1 MASKRKV
8 TQDDLRKM
16 MAEMKSSSTSSTK
29 TSANKKLKLSA
40 RELALLEEEKRSK
53 AQKDLDKL
61 RLKQEKMSRIVPNKD
76 LQPKKSILKN
86 TSSTTSNFVPPEY
99 YQQMKNLIS
108 KKKDTDIESCN
119 SAKKSAE
126 DPIPQES
133 VTKPSVESD
142 DEEEEESGKIP
153 EGFFDDP
160 KLDAKA
166 RQVQYVNVEEEEWQK
181 FQKEIAEEEVNAQ
194 EILTED
200 RNEATTDRQIE
211 EIDEQIEAWKR
222 YIYTGCSI
230 WIVTRGNE
238 CCDYVFGVRLFS
250 LQIYA
255 GNMCMHFDFWNNI
268 FFKFFKVSPL

>member
-8 TQDDLRKM
+8 TQNDLRKM
-16 MAEMKSSSTSSTK
+16 MAEMKSSSSASSTK
-29 TSANKKLKLSA
+29 TSSKKLKLSA

-53 AQKDLDKL
+53 AQKDQEKL

-86 TSSTTSNFVPPEY
+86 TSTTSNFVPPEY
-99 YQQMKNLIS
+99 YKQMKSMS
-108 KKKDTDIESCN
+108 KKKDNDIESGN
-119 SAKKSAE
+119 SKSAKNLTE
-126 DPIPQES
+126 DPISKAS
-133 VTKPSVESD
+133 VIPASVESD
-142 DEEEEESGKIP
+142 EEAEESGKIP

-222 YIYTGCSI
+222 VAELEVKKETITQIKTHGPISG
-230 WIVTRGNE
+230 GNKHSDDE
-238 CCDYVFGVRLFS
+238 SSSDSDVDPEELLSWRKKC
-250 LQIYA
+250 
-255 GNMCMHFDFWNNI
+255 
-268 FFKFFKVSPL
+268 

>member
-1 MASKRKV
+1 
-8 TQDDLRKM
+8 
-16 MAEMKSSSTSSTK
+16 
-29 TSANKKLKLSA
+29 
-40 RELALLEEEKRSK
+40 
-53 AQKDLDKL
+53 
-61 RLKQEKMSRIVPNKD
+61 
-76 LQPKKSILKN
+76 
-86 TSSTTSNFVPPEY
+86 
-99 YQQMKNLIS
+99 MKNLIS

-119 SAKKSAE
+119 SNFSAKKSAE

-211 EIDEQIEAWKR
+211 EIDEQR
-222 YIYTGCSI
+222 YVIHSI
-230 WIVTRGNE
+230 QNLSLLPIG
-238 CCDYVFGVRLFS
+238 DFLF
-250 LQIYA
+250 
-255 GNMCMHFDFWNNI
+255 
-268 FFKFFKVSPL
+268 

>member
-1 MASKRKV
+1 
-8 TQDDLRKM
+8 
-16 MAEMKSSSTSSTK
+16 MAEMKSSSSASSTK
-29 TSANKKLKLSA
+29 TSSKKLKLSA

-53 AQKDLDKL
+53 AQKDQEKL

-99 YQQMKNLIS
+99 YQQIKNLIS

-119 SAKKSAE
+119 SNFSAKKSAE

-142 DEEEEESGKIP
+142 DEEESGKIP

-166 RQVQYVNVEEEEWQK
+166 RQV
-181 FQKEIAEEEVNAQ
+181 
-194 EILTED
+194 
-200 RNEATTDRQIE
+200 
-211 EIDEQIEAWKR
+211 
-222 YIYTGCSI
+222 
-230 WIVTRGNE
+230 
-238 CCDYVFGVRLFS
+238 
-250 LQIYA
+250 
-255 GNMCMHFDFWNNI
+255 
-268 FFKFFKVSPL
+268 

>member
-8 TQDDLRKM
+8 TQNDLRKM
-16 MAEMKSSSTSSTK
+16 MAEMKSSSTSASSTK
-29 TSANKKLKLSA
+29 TSNKKLKLSA

-53 AQKDLDKL
+53 AQNDQEKL

-86 TSSTTSNFVPPEY
+86 TSTTSNFVPPDY
-99 YQQMKNLIS
+99 YQQI
-108 KKKDTDIESCN
+108 KKVSIIKDNDIESCN
-119 SAKKSAE
+119 SKSTKKSAE
-126 DPIPQES
+126 DPIPKES
-133 VTKPSVESD
+133 VTPPSEESD
-142 DEEEEESGKIP
+142 EEGEESGKIP

-181 FQKEIAEEEVNAQ
+181 FQKEIAEEEVTAQ

-211 EIDEQIEAWKR
+211 EIDEQMEAWKR
-222 YIYTGCSI
+222 CL
-230 WIVTRGNE
+230 VL
-238 CCDYVFGVRLFS
+238 LF
-250 LQIYA
+250 
-255 GNMCMHFDFWNNI
+255 
-268 FFKFFKVSPL
+268 

>member
-8 TQDDLRKM
+8 TQNDLRKM
-16 MAEMKSSSTSSTK
+16 MAEMKSSSSASSTK
-29 TSANKKLKLSA
+29 TSSKKLKLSA

-53 AQKDLDKL
+53 AQKDQEKL

-86 TSSTTSNFVPPEY
+86 TSTTSNFVPPEY
-99 YQQMKNLIS
+99 YKQMKSMS
-108 KKKDTDIESCN
+108 KKKDNDIESGN
-119 SAKKSAE
+119 SKSAKNLTE
-126 DPIPQES
+126 DPISKAS
-133 VTKPSVESD
+133 VIPASVESD
-142 DEEEEESGKIP
+142 EEAEESGKIP

-222 YIYTGCSI
+222 CVIISSRYLH
-230 WIVTRGNE
+230 
-238 CCDYVFGVRLFS
+238 YVS
-250 LQIYA
+250 EKY
-255 GNMCMHFDFWNNI
+255 
-268 FFKFFKVSPL
+268 